1 MLNIILALQRFEN
14 KTIVEDKIKE
24 EAQKKSLIDLENI
37 IHMKLLR
44 AFVFLFFAGLASGN
58 AQSVVHFSLYEMNP
72 LYVNPA
78 KSGDFLGTVRV
89 GGLYREQWGFS
100 NVTTPFAFF
109 DSPILNGFR
118 KKKDDWV
125 GIGAIFYK
133 DVAGIGNLP
142 TIGYYL
148 SAAYHL
154 DIGDKKTRRIL
165 TLGAQWGQETLGN
178 GFDVSSFNFA
188 DGHNQ
193 LTNDFGDTSEKG
205 GTAAQGQGQG
215 QGQSGGKNAINV
227 GIVFKTNKKKSKE
240 SFEAGFSIS
249 NTNSLFGNK
258 FVKRGL
264 AVVTDT
270 SSIGGGTNPMPTG
283 LDTKVP
289 AFFSG
294 HVFLKRELIKDELY
308 LEPTVFV
315 KASNVFHQYNVH
327 GWLAMNLKD
336 KETEQVKDQVLKF
349 GLGYRYTNLDGIP
362 TPKVLLGY
370 ETSKLRVAF
379 AYDMYIGKVLDNR
392 YAFELAANYI
402 ISSPPKVELPSKI
415 YCPQL

>member
-1 MLNIILALQRFEN
+1 
-14 KTIVEDKIKE
+14 
-24 EAQKKSLIDLENI
+24 
-37 IHMKLLR
+37 MKLLR
-44 AFVFLFFAGLASGN
+44 AFVFLFFAGIATGN

-100 NVTTPFAFF
+100 SITTPFAYF

-133 DVAGIGNLP
+133 DVAGLGNLP
-142 TIGYYL
+142 TLGYYL

-154 DIGDKKTRRIL
+154 DLGDKKTRRIL

-178 GFDVSSFNFA
+178 GFDVSNFDFA
-188 DGHNQ
+188 DGYNSIS
-193 LTNDFGDTSEKG
+193 NDFDNTAETG
-205 GTAAQGQGQG
+205 GTAAQGSGQG
-215 QGQSGGKNAINV
+215 AGQSGGKNAINAGV
-227 GIVFKTNKKKSKE
+227 VFKTNKRNSKE
-240 SFEAGFSIS
+240 YFEAGFSVS
-249 NTNSLFGNK
+249 NINSLVGNN

-264 AVVTDT
+264 SVVTDT
-270 SSIGGGTNPMPTG
+270 SSVGGGINPAPTG
-283 LDTKVP
+283 ADTRVP
-289 AFFSG
+289 GYFSG
-294 HVFLKRELIKDELY
+294 HVFMKRALIENELY
-308 LEPTVFV
+308 LEPTAFIKV
-315 KASNVFHQYNVH
+315 SNVFHQYNVH

-349 GLGYRYTNLDGIP
+349 GLGYRYTNINGVA

-370 ETSKLRVAF
+370 ETSKMKVAF
-379 AYDMYIGKVLDNR
+379 AYDMYIGKVLENR

-402 ISSPPKVELPSKI
+402 ISSQPKVELPSKI